1 MPLFNDHIIL
11 QQQIGKLHFTTE
23 KTQ

>member
-23 KTQ
+23 KSQ